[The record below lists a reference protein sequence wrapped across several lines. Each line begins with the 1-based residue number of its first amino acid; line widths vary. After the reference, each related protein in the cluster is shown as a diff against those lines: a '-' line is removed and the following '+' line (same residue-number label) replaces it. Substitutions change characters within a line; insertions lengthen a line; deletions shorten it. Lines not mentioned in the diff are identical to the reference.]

1 MYRLLRKIKYSI
13 LDFKNLIYH
22 YKDAPKDIDFS
33 NFIDA
38 KTLVDSIKHKKTNLV
53 EAVKNQKEFNSKIK
67 DKKNKV
73 KNKKKQENEI
83 ENITNLYDAPGKVIN
98 FYQDY
103 SLMIFN
109 AAYDAKPKVTKGEG
123 LKILTLKQTL
133 QRLPIFLHKLKLVII
148 QKIY

>member
-38 KTLVDSIKHKKTNLV
+38 KTLVDSIKHKKTKLV

-67 DKKNKV
+67 DKKNKA
-73 KNKKKQENEI
+73 KNKKNKKMKQKTVQIFMMHQE
-83 ENITNLYDAPGKVIN
+83 K
-98 FYQDY
+98 
-103 SLMIFN
+103 SLIFI
-109 AAYDAKPKVTKGEG
+109 
-123 LKILTLKQTL
+123 KIIL
-133 QRLPIFLHKLKLVII
+133 
-148 QKIY
+148 